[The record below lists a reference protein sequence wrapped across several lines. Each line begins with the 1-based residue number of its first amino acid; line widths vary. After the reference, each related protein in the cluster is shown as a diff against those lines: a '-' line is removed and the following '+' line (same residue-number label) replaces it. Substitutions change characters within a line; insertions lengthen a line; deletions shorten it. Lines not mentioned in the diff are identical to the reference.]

1 MSKGKE
7 LLEQLVQRKPQG
19 REWLELEEQILDY
32 IKNEATEEEK
42 AEFKKYTEMLYMT
55 CRAVE
60 RMESS
65 KN

>member
-7 LLEQLVQRKPQG
+7 LLDRLVLGKPQG
-19 REWLELEEQILDY
+19 KEWLELEEQILDY

-55 CRAVE
+55 CRAIE
-60 RMESS
+60 RIESS